1 MPSSPTPNARATAIG
16 LLAVVCWSAVVGLM
30 RSIAEALGPAGG
42 AACLFSVSALL
53 VCLVRGLP
61 ALSRFHPVYL
71 YGCGALFAA
80 YEICLALAIGSA
92 HTRAEA
98 LELGMINYLWPSL
111 TIVVAVLA
119 RQARGNGLLW
129 PGAALS
135 FFGIIW
141 ITGAGQALSLSRLQ
155 DNVASNPIAYALA
168 FAAAGLWAA
177 YSVLTRLYGRGEN
190 GVSVF
195 LLLTALALW
204 IKHGIS
210 GEPSV
215 ATSLLAHPTAGLQVL
230 VLGALVAI
238 GYSCWNLG
246 IQKGNMAFLAAA
258 SYFTPV
264 LSALLAAVWL
274 QQEPGTAFWQGV
286 AMVTLGSL
294 ICWYATRA
302 RA

>member
-1 MPSSPTPNARATAIG
+1 MPSSSPPSRATAIG
-16 LLAVVCWSAVVGLM
+16 LLAIVCWSAAVGLI

-42 AACLFSVSALL
+42 AACLFTASALL

-80 YEICLALAIGSA
+80 YEICLALAIGLA
-92 HTRAEA
+92 HTRAES

-119 RQARGNGLLW
+119 RQARGNWLLW

-135 FFGIIW
+135 FLGIVW
-141 ITGAGQALSLSRLQ
+141 ITGEGQALSFARLQ
-155 DNVASNPIAYALA
+155 ANIAGNPLAYGLA

-177 YSVLTRLYGRGEN
+177 YSVLTRRYGRGEN
-190 GVSVF
+190 GVALF
-195 LLLTALALW
+195 LTVSAALLW
-204 IKHGIS
+204 IHHGL
-210 GEPSV
+210 GDEANV
-215 ATSLLAHPTAGLQVL
+215 LAALVSHPGAAGQVL
-230 VLGALVAI
+230 ILGALVAT
-238 GYSCWNLG
+238 GYSCWNHG

-264 LSALLAAVWL
+264 LSALLAAAWL
-274 QQEPGTAFWQGV
+274 QQQPGAAFWQGV
-286 AMVTLGSL
+286 AMVKLGSL
-294 ICWYATRA
+294 VCWQATRA